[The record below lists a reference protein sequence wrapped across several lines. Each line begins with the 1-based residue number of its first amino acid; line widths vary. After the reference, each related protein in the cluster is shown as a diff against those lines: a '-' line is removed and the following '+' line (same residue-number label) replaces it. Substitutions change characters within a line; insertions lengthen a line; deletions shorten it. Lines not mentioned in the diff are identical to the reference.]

1 MRTICPTT
9 RLTAF
14 AVFFLPMISLTSLD
28 AQEVGRVVGRVV
40 EADQGNPVAGAQLEL
55 VGTDVNAISALDGRY
70 ALQPVPAGPVSIRVR
85 MIGFSPKVVT
95 GVMVPPGGTV
105 AQDIAMAGAVVQL
118 AEISVSAEA
127 ERGTVNRA
135 LDEQRNAG
143 HIVSSVSAE
152 QIARSPDSDAG
163 QAVQRVSGVT
173 VQDGKY
179 VFVRGLGER
188 YTTTSLNGSR
198 IPSPD
203 PERKVVPFDLFPSS
217 LLEGITT
224 SKTFTPD
231 QPGDFSGAAVN
242 VRTREFPSR
251 RVLTFSATAGLNPAA
266 TAKDFSRAPTV
277 GQEWRGSAGPA
288 RSIPGPASAVT
299 SLSGLSQT
307 ELNGIIGSF
316 RNAWSARPGT
326 GAPNGSF
333 GVTLGGED
341 PLLGHP
347 VGYIGAFTYS
357 NGQEIRAGE
366 TRSLIMSSSNGFRPL
381 NSSIGTTTRNSILY
395 GGILNLSTRLGAST
409 KLSFNNTYNRGA
421 DNEATRLAGANEE
434 FAVDLD
440 VTRLTFTQ
448 RTVRSHQ
455 LAGEHLIGH
464 SHLVDWSFSGSR
476 VDRYEPDRS
485 DIAYIT
491 TIDPLSGV
499 SRPSAWLGGPRSATR
514 TFSDLGESSYEG
526 AGNYRILLGSSSN
539 PASIKIGASYRAVN
553 RDVDSRAFDI
563 TNRGLSEADRQVSP
577 EQIFAGPYAEDSRL
591 SLFIN
596 ANGGRYDARDRLSA
610 GYAQLELPVSSRL
623 RLIGGARLERWELD
637 LNTMSPQGTYSS
649 TSRNDTDVLPSL
661 ALNYQLAEHQ
671 MIRLSASQTLSR
683 PEYREIAS
691 VSSFEPIGGLI
702 TFGNPNLRRA
712 LIQNYD
718 LRWEWYPRSGEVVS
732 VALFAKRFKDP
743 IERVL
748 VNQTGALANSFVN
761 AEKADNYGI
770 ELELRKSLDFITPA
784 LQPLAVFA
792 NTTFMRSRITPG
804 NTAISSLTSVDRP
817 MVGQAEYVVNGGLT
831 YAAPSGLSATALYNV
846 VGPRIVEAGALPFP
860 DAYEQLRHM
869 IDLSLQLPVF
879 NGTALKLD
887 AKNLLDSPYRVV
899 QGGITRLEYRA
910 GRILSAGVTWQ
921 P

>member
-1 MRTICPTT
+1 MRTASRFI
-9 RLTAF
+9 RLEVMLVLSALL
-14 AVFFLPMISLTSLD
+14 AVAPLA
-28 AQEVGRVVGRVV
+28 AQDPGRIVGRVVDA
-40 EADQGNPVAGAQLEL
+40 EQGSPVAGAQLEV
-55 VGTDVNAISALDGRY
+55 VGTAITAIAALDGRY
-70 ALQPVPAGPVSIRVR
+70 ALQPLPAGPVSIRIR
-85 MIGFSPKVVT
+85 MIGFAPKVVT
-95 GVMVPPGGTV
+95 GVLVPAGGTI
-105 AQDIAMAGAVVQL
+105 AQDMALTASAVQL

-135 LDEQRNAG
+135 LDEQRNATN
-143 HIVSSVSAE
+143 IVNSVSAE

-188 YTTTSLNGSR
+188 YTTTSLNGAR

-203 PERKVVPFDLFPSS
+203 PERKVVPFDLFPSA

-242 VRTREFPSR
+242 VRTREFPAQ
-251 RVLTFSATAGLNPAA
+251 RVLTFSASAGLNTAA
-266 TAKDFSRAPTV
+266 TGKDLRRAPNV
-277 GQEWRGSAGPA
+277 GSEWRGSAGSA
-288 RSIPGPASAVT
+288 RGIPGPAGSVT
-299 SLSGLSQT
+299 SLSGLTQG
-307 ELNGIIGSF
+307 EINGIIGSF
-316 RNAWSARPGT
+316 RNAWSTRSGS

-341 PLLGHP
+341 PLFSQP
-347 VGYIGAFTYS
+347 VGYIGSFTYS
-357 NGQEIRAGE
+357 NGQEIRSGE
-366 TRSLIMSSSNGFRPL
+366 TRSLIMATSTGFQPL
-381 NSSIGTTTRNSILY
+381 NESHGATARNSVLW
-395 GGILNLSTRLGAST
+395 GGILNLSTRIGSNS
-409 KLSFNNTYNRGA
+409 KLSLNNTYNRGA
-421 DNEATRLAGANEE
+421 DNEATELAGENEE

-455 LAGEHLIGH
+455 LAGEHLLGQ
-464 SHLVDWSFSGSR
+464 SHLVDWSFSASR

-491 TIDPLSGV
+491 QIDAESGV
-499 SRPSAWLGGPRSATR
+499 SRPIAWLGGPRSATR

-526 AGNYRILLGSSSN
+526 AGNYRFLLGSSSN
-539 PASIKIGASYRAVN
+539 PASIKVGGAYRAVN

-563 TNRGLSEADRQVSP
+563 TNRALSEVDRQVAP
-577 EQIFAGPYAEDSRL
+577 EQIFAGPYAQDSRL

-610 GYAQLELPVSSRL
+610 GYLQLELPVGSRL
-623 RLIGGARLERWELD
+623 RLIGGARLERWDLD
-637 LNTMSPQGTYSS
+637 LNTLSPQGLASA
-649 TSRNDTDVLPSL
+649 TSRNDTDVLPSM
-661 ALNYQLAEHQ
+661 ALNYQLTGNQ
-671 MIRLSASQTLSR
+671 TVRLSASQTLSR

-712 LIQNYD
+712 RVQNYD
-718 LRWEWYPRSGEVVS
+718 LRWEWYPRSGEVLS
-732 VALFAKRFKDP
+732 LALFAKRFKDP
-743 IERVL
+743 IERVF

-770 ELELRKSLDFITPA
+770 ELELRKSLDFVTPGLA
-784 LQPLAVFA
+784 PLVLFA
-792 NTTFMRSRITPG
+792 NTTLMQSKITPG
-804 NTAISSLTSVDRP
+804 NTDISSLTSTDRP
-817 MVGQAEYVVNGGLT
+817 MVGQAEYVVNGGIT
-831 YAAPSGLSATALYNV
+831 YAGTGGLSATALYNV

-860 DAYEQLRHM
+860 DAYEQARHV
-869 IDLSLQLPVF
+869 IDFSLQIPVLRS
-879 NGTALKLD
+879 TSLKVD
-887 AKNLLDSPYRVV
+887 AKNLWDSPYRVRQAGV
-899 QGGITRLEYRA
+899 TRLEYRA
-910 GRILSAGVTWQ
+910 GRVFSLGASWQ